1 MNNLFLILNI
11 VGIALYL
18 SLLPVH
24 FALYAEDSENGKTGF
39 LKRRRFSSGILLIY
53 LVFLSKSFGWNGFF
67 GFGTS
72 GIVVQLIWLFWN
84 FRSELMNVTARYGA
98 ITSMKL
104 AAYNA
109 IGIATLIY
117 QIILFFIRQ

>member
-11 VGIALYL
+11 IGIALFF

-24 FALYAEDSENGKTGF
+24 LAIYAEDSENGKTGF
-39 LKRRRFSSGILLIY
+39 FKRGRFSTGILLIY

-67 GFGTS
+67 GFGKY
-72 GIVVQLIWLFWN
+72 GIGIQLIWLFWN
-84 FRSELMNVTARYGA
+84 FRSELGDVTLRNGAR
-98 ITSMKL
+98 TSTKL
-104 AAYNA
+104 AAYNT

-117 QIILFFIRQ
+117 QIILFFIR

>member
-1 MNNLFLILNI
+1 MDNLFLVLNI
-11 VGIALYL
+11 IGIALYL

-39 LKRRRFSSGILLIY
+39 FKRGRFSTGILLIY

-67 GFGTS
+67 GFGKY
-72 GIVVQLIWLFWN
+72 GIGAQLIWLFWN
-84 FRSELMNVTARYGA
+84 FRSELMSVTLKGGA
-98 ITSMKL
+98 IPSLKL
-104 AAYNA
+104 AVYNT

-117 QIILFFIRQ
+117 QIIIYFI

>member
-39 LKRRRFSSGILLIY
+39 FKRGRFSTGILLIY

-67 GFGTS
+67 GFGNS
-72 GIVVQLIWLFWN
+72 GIGVQLIWLFWN
-84 FRSELMNVTARYGA
+84 FRSEFGVVTRSNGA
-98 ITSMKL
+98 PTATKL
-104 AAYNA
+104 AAFNT

-117 QIILFFIRQ
+117 QIVLFCI

>member
-11 VGIALYL
+11 IGIALYL

-24 FALYAEDSENGKTGF
+24 FALYSEDSENGKTGF
-39 LKRRRFSSGILLIY
+39 FKRGRFSTGILLIY

-67 GFGTS
+67 GFGKS
-72 GIVVQLIWLFWN
+72 GIGVQLIWLFWN
-84 FRSELMNVTARYGA
+84 FRSELMDVTVRNGA

-104 AAYNA
+104 AAYNT

-117 QIILFFIRQ
+117 QIILFFIR